1 MLKWKFSTTDC
12 LFNFVSKKY
21 YRFYID
27 FCIEIY
33 TILYALELTHGSGFE
48 FVKICDTTRTMI
60 YKQRRTRPDPSLT
73 FLVVHVPDVKFRQ
86 KQAGNVSLLRN
97 YPIKS
102 FRLESSWIEM
112 ELLSVISPLMM
123 RFNSSS
129 VLNSSIIKSRFCK
142 YFGEYYSLFRNYYYS
157 IKIIF
162 LGERENCLLS
172 Y

>member
-1 MLKWKFSTTDC
+1 MAPSFPRSIKR
-12 LFNFVSKKY
+12 VS
-21 YRFYID
+21 ID
-27 FCIEIY
+27 FCIDMY
-33 TILYALELTHGSGFE
+33 SPSNLLTDQALTSSKFVTRLVRWFTSNAVSGRS
-48 FVKICDTTRTMI
+48 ITPR
-60 YKQRRTRPDPSLT
+60 SLT

-102 FRLESSWIEM
+102 FCLESSWIEM

-123 RFNSSS
+123 WFNSSYL
-129 VLNSSIIKSRFCK
+129 LNSSIIKSRFYK
-142 YFGEYYSLFRNYYYS
+142 YFGEYYLLFRNYYYS

-162 LGERENCLLS
+162 LDCLLS